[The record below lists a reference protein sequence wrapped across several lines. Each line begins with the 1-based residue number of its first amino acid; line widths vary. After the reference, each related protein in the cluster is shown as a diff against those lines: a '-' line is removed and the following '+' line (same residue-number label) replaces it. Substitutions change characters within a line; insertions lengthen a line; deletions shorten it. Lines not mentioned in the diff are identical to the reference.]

1 MAALA
6 LNMIVIMVFKQ
17 MGVNIAEYMM
27 DKVLIGRKIKKIKLY
42 FE

>member
-6 LNMIVIMVFKQ
+6 LNLITVMVFKQ
-17 MGVNIAEYMM
+17 MGVNILEYVL